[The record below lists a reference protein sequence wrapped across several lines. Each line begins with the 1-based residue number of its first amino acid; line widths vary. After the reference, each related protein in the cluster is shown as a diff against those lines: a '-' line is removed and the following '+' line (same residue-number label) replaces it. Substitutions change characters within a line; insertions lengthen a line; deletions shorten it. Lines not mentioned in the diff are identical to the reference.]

1 MTFAY
6 FFTRSGK
13 KTAALASAAL
23 LLSILAGCGSQGGG
37 LDQLEDEQLAA
48 QADEAARA
56 FFEEEEPVGL
66 SVGILRD
73 GQAAFFNYGAKSEGG
88 EAITEN
94 TQFEIASVSK
104 TMAGILLGTLDA
116 DSDAPI
122 AADAPVQLPDVDLP
136 DYEGEQIQWWH
147 LSAHVSGLPRLPDN
161 FEDGQNPYA
170 DYTADDLRYYLTE
183 QAHLYTSPGE
193 NYLYSNLGVGLLGYA
208 MSCAMETPYEQLLQE
223 RVWNVLGM
231 GDTAISLTAEQEK
244 ARAMPHTRLG
254 TSVSQWDFDVLAA
267 CGGVKSTT
275 SDLLIYLAANMGQVS
290 VTDETLAQGM
300 EKAQQVW
307 FDDGTTRIGLGF
319 LHGRAGGKEMLW
331 HNGATGGYR
340 SFIGFVPETGTG
352 VAVLCNSAIDVDDVA
367 VRILELLQQT

>member
-6 FFTRSGK
+6 FFTRAGK

-73 GQAAFFNYGAKSEGG
+73 GQAAFFNYGVKSEGG

-122 AADAPVQLPDVDLP
+122 AAVAPVPDVDLP

-147 LSAHVSGLPRLPDN
+147 
-161 FEDGQNPYA
+161 YA
-170 DYTADDLRYYLTE
+170 PPVTFCQGTI
-183 QAHLYTSPGE
+183 TF
-193 NYLYSNLGVGLLGYA
+193 
-208 MSCAMETPYEQLLQE
+208 
-223 RVWNVLGM
+223 
-231 GDTAISLTAEQEK
+231 AISIQFYKTPIFK
-244 ARAMPHTRLG
+244 N
-254 TSVSQWDFDVLAA
+254 SV
-267 CGGVKSTT
+267 
-275 SDLLIYLAANMGQVS
+275 
-290 VTDETLAQGM
+290 
-300 EKAQQVW
+300 
-307 FDDGTTRIGLGF
+307 
-319 LHGRAGGKEMLW
+319 
-331 HNGATGGYR
+331 
-340 SFIGFVPETGTG
+340 
-352 VAVLCNSAIDVDDVA
+352 
-367 VRILELLQQT
+367 